1 VVQLKEDG
9 MANTPVEVKRSAPAP
24 ATDTWQSFRTEMERL
39 FDRFGFG
46 VKPFRSWFDMEPPFQ
61 FRTTFEMPSPAID
74 IVEEPTAY
82 KLTAE
87 LPGMA
92 EKDVE
97 LVMAGD
103 TMTLKG
109 EKKQET
115 ERKEKNYTLSERSYG
130 SFQRTF
136 TLPDGIDRDKI
147 SADFG
152 KGVLTITLPKTP
164 AAVAEPKKIE
174 VKAAA

>member
-1 VVQLKEDG
+1 
-9 MANTPVEVKRSAPAP
+9 MATTPVEVKRSAPAP
-24 ATDTWQSFRTEMERL
+24 TPIPDSWPAFRTEMERL

-46 VKPFRSWFDMEPPFQ
+46 MKPFRNWFDMEPMFQ
-61 FRTTFEMPSPAID
+61 LRTSFEMPSPAID
-74 IVEEPTAY
+74 IVEEPSGY

-92 EKDVE
+92 EKDIE
-97 LVMAGD
+97 LVVSGD
-103 TMTLKG
+103 TVTLKG

-115 ERKEKNYTLSERSYG
+115 ERKDKNYTLSERCYG

-136 TLPDGIDRDKI
+136 TLPDGVDRDKI
-147 SADFG
+147 TAEFA
-152 KGVLTITLPKTP
+152 KGVLTVTLPKTP

>member
-1 VVQLKEDG
+1 
-9 MANTPVEVKRSAPAP
+9 
-24 ATDTWQSFRTEMERL
+24 MERL

-46 VKPFRSWFDMEPPFQ
+46 MKPFRNWFDMEPMFQ
-61 FRTTFEMPSPAID
+61 LRTSFEMPSPAID
-74 IVEEPTAY
+74 IVEEPSGY

-92 EKDVE
+92 EKDIE
-97 LVMAGD
+97 LVVSGD
-103 TMTLKG
+103 TVTLKG

-115 ERKEKNYTLSERSYG
+115 ERKDKNYTLSERCYG

-136 TLPDGIDRDKI
+136 TLPDGVDRDKI
-147 SADFG
+147 TAEFA
-152 KGVLTITLPKTP
+152 KGVLTVTLPKTP

>member
-1 VVQLKEDG
+1 

-24 ATDTWQSFRTEMERL
+24 MPDTWPAFRGEMERL

-46 VKPFRSWFDMEPPFQ
+46 MKPFRSWFDMEPASQP
-61 FRTTFEMPSPAID
+61 RSTFEMPSPAID
-74 IVEEPTAY
+74 IVEEPNGY

-87 LPGMA
+87 LPGMS
-92 EKDVE
+92 EKDIE
-97 LVMAGD
+97 LIVSGD
-103 TMTLKG
+103 TVTLKG
-109 EKKQET
+109 EKKQES

-147 SADFG
+147 AADFA
-152 KGVLTITLPKTP
+152 KGVLTVTLPKTP
-164 AAVAEPKKIE
+164 SAVAEPKKIE

>member
-1 VVQLKEDG
+1 
-9 MANTPVEVKRSAPAP
+9 MASTPVEVKRAAPAP
-24 ATDTWQSFRTEMERL
+24 APSPDTWQALRGEMERL

-46 VKPFRSWFDMEPPFQ
+46 VKPFRDLLGLEPAFQ
-61 FRTTFEMPSPAID
+61 LRTTFAMPSPAID
-74 IVEEPTAY
+74 IVEEPTGY

-92 EKDVE
+92 EKDIE
-97 LVMAGD
+97 LVVSGD
-103 TMTLKG
+103 AMTLKG

-136 TLPDGIDRDKI
+136 TLPDGVDR
-147 SADFG
+147 
-152 KGVLTITLPKTP
+152 
-164 AAVAEPKKIE
+164 
-174 VKAAA
+174 